1 MYCTR
6 CGSPVTDDDRA
17 CPRCGGNL
25 LLPGSV
31 GFNGPTTGGLGPGS
45 GLGDTR
51 IMPPTTGPGDPDSTR
66 VNPRVVP
73 GPAVGHGHAPAAE
86 LPDDWFRPGPP
97 TAPPPPPTSWRAVPR
112 SPMVEPAPGQPAVV
126 TQRRYHERTS
136 TSVVVAL
143 ALVPVVLVALLV
155 WWFLDG
161 GGSGPA
167 ARPVVPP
174 TAATTG
180 SSAASQSPPS
190 AAGSGSSAPSSD
202 ASSAA
207 SSNPTPST
215 QVPSSAT
222 KCSAS
227 VYAGQDTSCPFAEA
241 VAAKLP
247 SDTTGVFEVKAKS
260 PVTRKDYT
268 MTCTGGTLI
277 DCRGGDNAEVFIV
290 VG

>member
-31 GFNGPTTGGLGPGS
+31 GFEDPATDGPGTGA

-51 IMPPTTGPGDPDSTR
+51 IMPPALRRDDPDSTR
-66 VNPRVVP
+66 VNPQVVP
-73 GPAVGHGHAPAAE
+73 GAPAGHGQAAGD

-97 TAPPPPPTSWRAVPR
+97 TTPPPPPMSWQAAPR
-112 SPMVEPAPGQPAVV
+112 PPMVEPAPGQPAVA

-143 ALVPVVLVALLV
+143 ALVPVVLVAFLV
-155 WWFLDG
+155 WWFLMG
-161 GGSGPA
+161 GGSGTA
-167 ARPVVPP
+167 ARPLVPQDS
-174 TAATTG
+174 ATTG
-180 SSAASQSPPS
+180 SSSSPQASAS
-190 AAGSGSSAPSSD
+190 AAGPGSSAPSPD
-202 ASSAA
+202 AASAA
-207 SSNPTPST
+207 SSNPVPST
-215 QVPSSAT
+215 QVPSTAT

-227 VYAGQDTSCPFAEA
+227 VYAGKDTSCPFAEA

-247 SDTTGVFEVKAKS
+247 SDTAGVFEVKAKS
-260 PVTRKDYT
+260 PVTKKDYT

-290 VG
+290 AG